1 MRTQKQLY
9 PQISKVYI
17 CELEACSICGSLLE
31 QSDYLNGRKIVQ
43 TMSSVMRI
51 GYYPKR
57 CPQPG
62 CAGQQNS
69 LRSAEWQQVT
79 PIHGTYGFD
88 VIASIGWQRQTLH
101 QTYGEIHG
109 GLRDRLQISQSQVRY
124 LYTYHYLPLLACHE
138 RSCWAEIKRVSAE
151 MGLILTLDGLAPE
164 GGEPQLWVVREL
176 RTGKT
181 LRSGWLS
188 EQGQTAFENFLG
200 PITEAGL
207 RVEAVMSDKQRGLV
221 PAIAVVFPKAKHA
234 FCQSH
239 YLGNIAEPV
248 AKADEA
254 MKVSLRKAVRQ
265 QVGDLIRPEQVEQ
278 AGVLTVTGLLP
289 CPLRDKQA
297 AETVAETTVDEP
309 AAGLEAEMERPN
321 PVQQEQAEIETAF
334 KRRVRY
340 LLTLK
345 GRPPFR
351 LAGIEMYERLTE
363 VSACLA
369 EMIAHAPSA
378 CLAQWQQG
386 LDQSLTMFKA
396 DYLNLSQGA
405 DWLHQISALLDRQD
419 KPTRTGKQVRQAL
432 LTYLD
437 VIQRQSQD
445 NEVLAAFAKQI
456 EKTTFN
462 YQSGLFHTYDI
473 PDLPRTNNDRESE
486 FRDLNQQ
493 LLRTTGQKG
502 GTRRLIQRSG
512 AWELIPRPGSLPETI
527 KAIAT
532 VEHGEYEKERTRVRF
547 HRNRF
552 QLHTRS
558 VKSSRK
564 QLQHL
569 KDRWLQLPPQM
580 LPG

>member
-9 PQISKVYI
+9 PQISKVYR
-17 CELEACSICGSLLE
+17 CELEVCSICGSLLE

-43 TMSSVMRI
+43 TMSAVMQI

-62 CAGQQNS
+62 CAGQQSS
-69 LRSAEWQQVT
+69 LRAGEWQQIA
-79 PIHGTYGFD
+79 PIYGTYGFD
-88 VIASIGWQRQTLH
+88 VIANIGWQRQTLH

-138 RSCWAEIKRVSAE
+138 RGCWAEIKRVSAE

-164 GGEPQLWVVREL
+164 GGEPQLWLVREL
-176 RTGKT
+176 RTGQT

-200 PITEAGL
+200 PIAEQGL
-207 RVEAVMSDKQRGLV
+207 RIEAVMSDKQRGLV
-221 PAIAVVFPKAKHA
+221 PAIGVVFPKAKHA

-239 YLGNIAEPV
+239 YLSNIAEPV

-254 MKVSLRKAVRQ
+254 MKVSLRQAVRQ

-278 AGVLTVTGLLP
+278 VGVLTVTGLLP
-289 CPLRDKQA
+289 SPIRAEQA
-297 AETVAETTVDEP
+297 AETVSERTMVEP
-309 AAGLEAEMERPN
+309 AACLEAERERSD
-321 PVQQEQAEIETAF
+321 PVQQEQAALETAL

-351 LAGIEMYERLTE
+351 LAGMEMYERLTE
-363 VSACLA
+363 VSTCLA

-378 CLAQWQQG
+378 CLEQLQQG

-405 DWLHQISALLDRQD
+405 DWLHQISALLEPQ
-419 KPTRTGKQVRQAL
+419 PGCTGKQVRQAL
-432 LTYLD
+432 LTYLAT
-437 VIQRQSQD
+437 INRQSQD

-456 EKTTFN
+456 VKTTHN
-462 YQSGLFHTYDI
+462 YQPGLFHTYDI
-473 PDLPRTNNDRESE
+473 PDLPRTNNERESE
-486 FRDLNQQ
+486 FRALNQQ

-512 AWELIPRPGSLPETI
+512 AWELIPRPASLPETVE
-527 KAIAT
+527 AIST
-532 VEHGEYEKERTRVRF
+532 VEHCEYEKERTRVRS

-552 QLHTRS
+552 HLHTRS
-558 VKSSRK
+558 VKRSRK
-564 QLQHL
+564 QLQSL
-569 KDRWLQLPPQM
+569 KDRWLQLPPQA